1 MPHATRTS
9 HVKDR
14 MNRPN
19 PPMNRR
25 QRLKPRAALL
35 IGIGTVVL
43 GGIGYATVT
52 ATGPADGRAGSVTY
66 RAVDQAGSA
75 WSAASGANYRA
86 ADRPHDYPID
96 RIVVH
101 VTESTQP
108 IAEQVFQD
116 PGHRAS
122 AHYLIRAD
130 DGHITQMVREHD
142 VAYHAGNRD
151 WNNRSIGIEHEG
163 FVNQPDRWFTEAA
176 YRASAELVAGIA
188 DRYDIPLDRD
198 HIVGHNEVPNAN
210 HTDPGP
216 YWDWD
221 RYMALVRSV

>member
-1 MPHATRTS
+1 
-9 HVKDR
+9 VKDQ
-14 MNRPN
+14 MTN
-19 PPMNRR
+19 PPLNRR
-25 QRLKPRAALL
+25 QRLQLRAALL
-35 IGIGTVVL
+35 MGAGAAAFSV
-43 GGIGYATVT
+43 IGYAAVT
-52 ATGPADGRAGSVTY
+52 ATGPADGRDSSVAVGT
-66 RAVDQAGSA
+66 VDQTGAA
-75 WSAASGANYRA
+75 WSAASTANYRA
-86 ADRPHDYPID
+86 ADRPHDYPVD

-101 VTESTQP
+101 VTQSTQP

-122 AHYLIRAD
+122 AHYLIRAE

-163 FVNQPDRWFTEAA
+163 FVNQPDRWFTETA

-188 DRYDIPLDRD
+188 ARYGIPLDRE
-198 HIVGHNEVPNAN
+198 HIVGHNEVPGAT

-221 RYMALVRSV
+221 HYMALVRSV

>member
-1 MPHATRTS
+1 
-9 HVKDR
+9 
-14 MNRPN
+14 MNHPN
-19 PPMNRR
+19 PPTKHPDRSRLRR
-25 QRLKPRAALL
+25 ALL
-35 IGIGTVVL
+35 L
-43 GGIGYATVT
+43 GAGATALSAIVYT
-52 ATGPADGRAGSVTY
+52 AVSITGHGDSRHSNTAVG
-66 RAVDQAGSA
+66 AVDQAGAA

-86 ADRPHDYPID
+86 ADRPHDYAID

-142 VAYHAGNRD
+142 VAFQAGNRE
-151 WNNRSIGIEHEG
+151 WNNSSIGIEHEG

-176 YRASAELVAGIA
+176 YKASAELVAGIA
-188 DRYDIPLDRD
+188 ERHDVPLDRE
-198 HIVGHNEVPNAN
+198 HIVGHNEVPDAT

-216 YWDWD
+216 RWDWD